1 MRRRISLWSLAW
13 GVAIMAAA
21 AACGSDK
28 ATAPVPCDTYH
39 GGIVGTSDSLP
50 GSYTLTSLCQGAKP
64 DLVPPTATG
73 TLTITHSDFT
83 ASLMIQGQSQTISG
97 TYTTTGEAISV
108 TLGLGQLT
116 GTFRLANDTLRVSGA
131 VGPQALSLVGTRA
144 GQ

>member
-21 AACGSDK
+21 CGGDK
-28 ATAPVPCDTYH
+28 VTAPAPCDTYH

-73 TLTITHSDFT
+73 MLTITHSDFT

-116 GTFRLANDTLRVSGA
+116 GTFRLANDTLSVSGA

-144 GQ
+144 AQ

>member
-1 MRRRISLWSLAW
+1 MRRRISLWSLAC

-21 AACGSDK
+21 CGGDK
-28 ATAPVPCDTYH
+28 VTAPAPCDTYH
-39 GGIVGTSDSLP
+39 GGIVAMPDSLP

-73 TLTITHSDFT
+73 MLTLTQSDFT
-83 ASLMIQGQSQTISG
+83 ASLTIRSQTQTISG

-116 GTFRLANDTLRVSGA
+116 GTFRLANDTLRVSGV

-144 GQ
+144 TP